1 MIEQHSENSSEIHI
15 ESGTATRGINKQT
28 AFREPLWLDALKTLG
43 VAGIVLLITIA
54 LGSILAMLMI
64 APWGRASPECSMWC
78 VLDQEIESWF
88 SDEPS

>member
-1 MIEQHSENSSEIHI
+1 MIEQHSESPPEIHTGP
-15 ESGTATRGINKQT
+15 GTATRGINKQT

-54 LGSILAMLMI
+54 LGSILALLMI

-78 VLDQEIESWF
+78 VLDQELASWF
-88 SDEPS
+88 SD